1 MSTKT
6 LPILLLIIFLNCES
20 STKNPIPPKIFNL
33 TLKEQIEDP
42 DATQQI
48 NKLHFQNV
56 AAEKNEIAVYE
67 GPNSVATIY
76 VSYYRDNKTSQSEYE
91 KMTQKISP
99 ENSVFI
105 GGTYLEMNKVEIYK
119 CFGMGQ
125 THFVFAK
132 DQLLF
137 WVSVTTVISNDFIAA
152 YLDILN

>member
-1 MSTKT
+1 MPAKT
-6 LPILLLIIFLNCES
+6 LSIILLIILLNCTS
-20 STKNPIPPKIFNL
+20 STKNPIPYKIYNL
-33 TLKEQIEDP
+33 TLKQKIAEP

-56 AAEKNEIAVYE
+56 AAEKNEIALYE

-76 VSYYRDNKTSQSEYE
+76 VSYYRDNETCQSEYE
-91 KMTQKISP
+91 KMTHKISP

-105 GGTYLEMNKVEIYK
+105 GGTYLEINKLEIYK

-125 THFVFAK
+125 THFVFAI
-132 DQLLF
+132 DQILF
-137 WVSVTTVISNDFIAA
+137 WVSITTLIADDFIVN